1 MLVIDISESGVVPVY
16 GFATIRTGFFTT
28 LQLAVAF
35 VALPTA
41 TRHDETTTS
50 TFLGDL
56 TERRATGRTGFKL
69 QILRI
74 AHRLS
79 SVHLRLVNDMVY
91 TPGFFTVL
99 VSYIH
104 RCCAALVMR
113 QDPKWNLS
121 VGEPVDQ
128 VFDPIDTLRPQEMQ
142 IGYVGLRL
150 QIIIGAVKF
159 VLGQYLDATTGAQH
173 RCG

>member
-1 MLVIDISESGVVPVY
+1 MVHCSFVEKNWGKRFWRQLVMLVIDISELRVVPVY

-28 LQLAVAF
+28 FQLAVAF

-50 TFLGDL
+50 TFLGRL
-56 TERRATGRTGFKL
+56 TKRRATGRTGFKL

-79 SVHLRLVNDMVY
+79 SVHLRLVDDMVY
-91 TPGFFTVL
+91 TSGFFTVL
-99 VSYIH
+99 VTYIH
-104 RCCAALVMR
+104 RCYAALVMQ
-113 QDPKWNLS
+113 QDPKWNLG

-128 VFDPIDTLRPQEMQ
+128 VFDP
-142 IGYVGLRL
+142 
-150 QIIIGAVKF
+150 F
-159 VLGQYLDATTGAQH
+159 DAF
-173 RCG
+173 RS